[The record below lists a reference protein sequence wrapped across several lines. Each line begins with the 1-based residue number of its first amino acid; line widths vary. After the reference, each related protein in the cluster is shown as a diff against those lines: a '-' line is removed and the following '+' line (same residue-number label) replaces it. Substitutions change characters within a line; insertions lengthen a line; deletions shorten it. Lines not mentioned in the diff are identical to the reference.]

1 MSLNQKK
8 ISFLNAPTPVE
19 YLPAISKELG
29 VEFYIKRDDLT
40 NLGVG
45 GNKLRKLEYL
55 LADALD
61 QGATRLL
68 TLGGAQTNHGR
79 LTAAVAAKY
88 GLKCTIACIDNYPGE
103 LSANLLLD
111 RLMGADVVLKKDD
124 GRDEG
129 LQFDELAAEL
139 TAKYEAAG
147 EKVYF
152 IPIGG
157 SSVVGMAGYHDCA
170 TELTA
175 QAKEMGLED
184 ARVICGVGSIGTFMG
199 LYCGLKNEGSPLGL
213 TGVAISPFGD
223 AKEARIMK
231 YFADAKAHYGLTC
244 DATRADFDI
253 EKDYTRGAYNNPC
266 KEVREAM
273 YLMASKEAI
282 ILDPCYTGKVFHG
295 YVDLIQRG
303 VIDGKA
309 GAIFMHTGGAP
320 GLWTQEHLDSMQEK
334 FWSDEEADSVH
345 VMKL

>member
-111 RLMGADVVLKKDD
+111 RMMGADVVLKKDD

-139 TAKYEAAG
+139 TAKYEANG

-157 SSVVGMAGYHDCA
+157 SSVVGMAGYYDCA

-184 ARVICGVGSIGTFMG
+184 ARIICGVGSIGTFMG

-244 DATRADFDI
+244 GATRADFDI

-266 KEVREAM
+266 NV
-273 YLMASKEAI
+273 S
-282 ILDPCYTGKVFHG
+282 
-295 YVDLIQRG
+295 
-303 VIDGKA
+303 DGQQ
-309 GAIFMHTGGAP
+309 GSHHP
-320 GLWTQEHLDSMQEK
+320 GSLLHRQGLRRH
-334 FWSDEEADSVH
+334 H
-345 VMKL
+345 

>member
-29 VEFYIKRDDLT
+29 IEFYIKRDDLT

-129 LQFDELAAEL
+129 LQFEELAAEL
-139 TAKYEAAG
+139 TAKYEANG

-157 SSVVGMAGYHDCA
+157 SSVVGMAGYYDCA

-175 QAKEMGLED
+175 QAKEMGIED

-266 KEVREAM
+266 KEVRQAM

-282 ILDPCYTGKVFHG
+282 ILDPCYTGKVFAG
-295 YVDLIQRG
+295 I
-303 VIDGKA
+303 IDMVKA
-309 GAIFMHTGGAP
+309 GKIKQGEKIIMLHTGGLP
-320 GLWTQEHLDSMQEK
+320 GIYTKHHRVEL
-334 FWSDEEADSVH
+334 EAELMDGVTIIE
-345 VMKL
+345 

>member
-111 RLMGADVVLKKDD
+111 RMMGADVVLKKDD

-139 TAKYEAAG
+139 TAKYEANG

-157 SSVVGMAGYHDCA
+157 SSVVGMAGYYDCA

-231 YFADAKAHYGLTC
+231 
-244 DATRADFDI
+244 
-253 EKDYTRGAYNNPC
+253 
-266 KEVREAM
+266 
-273 YLMASKEAI
+273 
-282 ILDPCYTGKVFHG
+282 
-295 YVDLIQRG
+295 
-303 VIDGKA
+303 
-309 GAIFMHTGGAP
+309 
-320 GLWTQEHLDSMQEK
+320 
-334 FWSDEEADSVH
+334 
-345 VMKL
+345 

>member
-8 ISFLNAPTPVE
+8 IAFLNAPTPVE

-79 LTAAVAAKY
+79 LTAAVAAKF

-129 LQFDELAAEL
+129 LQFEELAAEL

-157 SSVVGMAGYHDCA
+157 SSVVGMAGYYDCA
-170 TELTA
+170 TEMTA

-184 ARVICGVGSIGTFMG
+184 ARIICGVGSIGTFMG

-282 ILDPCYTGKVFHG
+282 ILDPCYTGKVFAG
-295 YVDLIQRG
+295 IVDM
-303 VIDGKA
+303 VKA
-309 GAIFMHTGGAP
+309 GKIKQGEKIIMLHTGGLP
-320 GLWTQEHLDSMQEK
+320 GIYTKHHRVEL
-334 FWSDEEADSVH
+334 EAELMDGVTIIE
-345 VMKL
+345 

>member
-111 RLMGADVVLKKDD
+111 RMMGADVVLKKDD

-129 LQFDELAAEL
+129 LQFEELAAEL

-157 SSVVGMAGYHDCA
+157 SSVVGMAGYYDCA

-282 ILDPCYTGKVFHG
+282 ILDPCYTGKVFAG
-295 YVDLIQRG
+295 IVDM
-303 VIDGKA
+303 VKA
-309 GAIFMHTGGAP
+309 GKIKQGEKIIMLHTGGLP
-320 GLWTQEHLDSMQEK
+320 GIYTKHHRVEL
-334 FWSDEEADSVH
+334 EAELMDGVTIIE
-345 VMKL
+345 

>member
-111 RLMGADVVLKKDD
+111 RMMGADVVLKKDD

-139 TAKYEAAG
+139 TAKYEANG

-157 SSVVGMAGYHDCA
+157 SSVVGMAGYYDCA

-253 EKDYTRGAYNNPC
+253 EKDYTRGAYNNVC
-266 KEVREAM
+266 KEVRDAIC
-273 YLMASKEAI
+273 YMAQKEAVM
-282 ILDPCYTGKVFHG
+282 LDPCYTGKAFAGLMEMV
-295 YVDLIQRG
+295 
-303 VIDGKA
+303 KS
-309 GAIFMHTGGAP
+309 GAIAQGEKVIFLHTGGFP
-320 GLWTQEHLDSMQEK
+320 GLYTPHHRK
-334 FWSDEEADSVH
+334 AFEADLEEGIRII
-345 VMKL
+345 K

>member
-8 ISFLNAPTPVE
+8 ISFLNVPTPLE
-19 YLPAISKELG
+19 YLPAVSKELG
-29 VEFYIKRDDLT
+29 VEFYIKRDDL
-40 NLGVG
+40 LGLGAG

-111 RLMGADVVLKKDD
+111 RMMGADVVLKKDD

-129 LQFDELAAEL
+129 LQFEELAAEL
-139 TAKYEAAG
+139 TTKYEAAG

-157 SSVVGMAGYHDCA
+157 SSVVGMAGYYDCA

-184 ARVICGVGSIGTFMG
+184 ARVICGVGSIGTYMG
-199 LYCGLKNEGSPLGL
+199 MYCGLRNENSPLAL

-223 AKEARIMK
+223 AKEARIVK

-253 EKDYTRGAYNNPC
+253 QKDYTRGAYNNPC
-266 KEVREAM
+266 KEVRDAM
-273 YLMASKEAI
+273 YLMARKEAI
-282 ILDPCYTGKVFHG
+282 ILDPCYTGKVFAG
-295 YVDLIQRG
+295 IIDMIR
-303 VIDGKA
+303 DGKIQK
-309 GAIFMHTGGAP
+309 GEKIIMLHTGGLP
-320 GLWTQEHLDSMQEK
+320 GIYTKHHRVEL
-334 FWSDEEADSVH
+334 EAELIDGVTIIE
-345 VMKL
+345 

>member
-8 ISFLNAPTPVE
+8 VSFLNAPTPLE

-129 LQFDELAAEL
+129 LQFDELAAQL

-152 IPIGG
+152 IPVGG
-157 SSVVGMAGYHDCA
+157 SSVVGMAGYYDCA

-253 EKDYTRGAYNNPC
+253 EKDYSRGAYNNPC

-282 ILDPCYTGKVFHG
+282 ILDPCYTGKVFAG
-295 YVDLIQRG
+295 IIDMIR
-303 VIDGKA
+303 DGKIQK
-309 GAIFMHTGGAP
+309 GEKIIMLHTGGLP
-320 GLWTQEHLDSMQEK
+320 GIYTKHHRVELEAELLDGVTIIE
-334 FWSDEEADSVH
+334 
-345 VMKL
+345 

>member
-111 RLMGADVVLKKDD
+111 RMMGADVVLKKDD

-139 TAKYEAAG
+139 TAKYEANG

-157 SSVVGMAGYHDCA
+157 SSVVGMAGYYDCA
-170 TELTA
+170 TELPA

-282 ILDPCYTGKVFHG
+282 ILDPCYTGKVFAG
-295 YVDLIQRG
+295 I
-303 VIDGKA
+303 IDMVKA
-309 GAIFMHTGGAP
+309 GKIKQGEKIIMLHTGGLP
-320 GLWTQEHLDSMQEK
+320 GIYTKHHRVEFEKELLDGVTIL
-334 FWSDEEADSVH
+334 D
-345 VMKL
+345 

>member
-79 LTAAVAAKY
+79 LTAAVAAKF

-111 RLMGADVVLKKDD
+111 RMMGADVVLKKDD

-129 LQFDELAAEL
+129 LQFEELAAEL

-157 SSVVGMAGYHDCA
+157 SSVVGMAGYYDCA

-253 EKDYTRGAYNNPC
+253 EKDYTRGAYNNAC

-282 ILDPCYTGKVFHG
+282 ILDPCYTGKVFAG
-295 YVDLIQRG
+295 IVDM
-303 VIDGKA
+303 VKA
-309 GAIFMHTGGAP
+309 GKIKQGEKIIMLHTGGLP
-320 GLWTQEHLDSMQEK
+320 GIYTKHHRVEL
-334 FWSDEEADSVH
+334 EAELMDGVTIIE
-345 VMKL
+345 

>member
-1 MSLNQKK
+1 MLGHEKV
-8 ISFLNAPTPVE
+8 SFLHLPTPLE
-19 YLPAISKELG
+19 YLPGVSQDLG

-79 LTAAVAAKY
+79 LTAAVAAKF

-129 LQFDELAAEL
+129 LQFEELAAEL

-157 SSVVGMAGYHDCA
+157 SSVVGMAGYYDCA

-199 LYCGLKNEGSPLGL
+199 LYCGLKNEGSPLSL

-282 ILDPCYTGKVFHG
+282 ILDPCYTGKVFAG
-295 YVDLIQRG
+295 IIDMIR
-303 VIDGKA
+303 DGKIQK
-309 GAIFMHTGGAP
+309 GEKIIMLHTGGLP
-320 GLWTQEHLDSMQEK
+320 GIYTKHHRVEL
-334 FWSDEEADSVH
+334 EAELMDGVTIIE
-345 VMKL
+345 